1 MVIVAYVGLVLVSYL
16 LGSIPSGFLAA
27 RSRGIDLRT
36 VGSGNIGATNA
47 MRVLGKPVGLLV
59 LLTDMGKGLLACL
72 VVAPLGARLTG
83 DAAMAASEWPAIAAG
98 IAAILG
104 HNFTCWLRFKGGKGI
119 ATSAGVLVVLM
130 PKALGICLLVFLV
143 VFAVGRI
150 VSLASIAAAV
160 ALPIALALLGRG
172 LPIIGVGVALGA
184 LAIHRHRANIRRLL
198 AGTEPRI
205 GRRADTDKAPPTE
218 APSAPADTSEA
229 SKAPDRKDPL

>member
-1 MVIVAYVGLVLVSYL
+1 MVVAAYFGIVLASYL

-27 RSRGIDLRT
+27 RSRGIDLRA

-59 LLTDMGKGLLACL
+59 LLADVGKGLLACL
-72 VVAPLGARLTG
+72 VVAPLGARLAG
-83 DAAMAASEWPAIAAG
+83 DAAMSASDWPAIAAG

-130 PKALGICLLVFLV
+130 PQALGICLLVFLAV
-143 VFAVGRI
+143 LAVGRI
-150 VSLASIAAAV
+150 VSLASISAAV
-160 ALPIALALLGRG
+160 ALPIALAALGRG
-172 LPIIGVGVALGA
+172 LPMIGVGVALGA

-198 AGTEPRI
+198 AGTEPRV
-205 GRRADTDKAPPTE
+205 GRRAEADNQTPP
-218 APSAPADTSEA
+218 ADSPPAPAHAPDKEEA
-229 SKAPDRKDPL
+229 S